1 MVLRKPCFFLL
12 LTGLLAAQSALAQQP
27 AGSAADNL
35 TLRGSVRDAR
45 GQPLEFVAV
54 AVDGQA
60 GGTSTDAGGRFALR
74 ATRPVGG
81 GALVL
86 VLRRLGYRPSR
97 QLLRPPFGA
106 EVTVPALTLQ
116 ADAQA
121 LGGVSVRGR
130 SATADSREQA
140 GLIQLDPRTAQV
152 LPSPFGDFNA
162 ILKTLPGVVSNNELT
177 STYSVRGGNYDENL
191 LYVNGFEV
199 YRPFLVSQAQQEG
212 LSFINPDL
220 VAKVDFSTGGWQP
233 RYGDKLA
240 SVLDIQ
246 YKQPERFAAS
256 ATGSLVGGA
265 AHAEAR
271 SASGRVSYLAGVRY
285 RNAQYVFN
293 ALRQQQGQYNPTF
306 YDAQT
311 YVNVGLGPKD
321 DQQRTSLGLLGVLAH
336 NDYRFVPVSG
346 QVSFSTGGNQISRV
360 NIFYDG
366 RERMQYDTY
375 QGGLNLK
382 HHFNPAWQVEL
393 LGSALFT
400 RELEFRDVEAAYTFA
415 EVNRDPTSLD
425 FNKTVRERNLGSAFN
440 HARNTLMAS
449 VFTAELRG
457 RWLPGAASGGAD
469 PAASRHTVRFGLK
482 TGHERIQDE
491 LDEYGFADS
500 AGYVPDAR
508 RSRLA
513 ATLGLRSQRTQG
525 YVQDSWQ
532 LDSLRVLTFGVRAHY
547 WSVNQQLLISPR
559 VQFSSRDRRHPTS
572 FWKLAAGAYD
582 QPPFYRELRD
592 PAGVLNPALRAQRS
606 VQLVLGREVRLR
618 LMERPFRLNTEAYYK
633 HLTDVVPYEVDNV
646 RLRYSA
652 RNSATAYVAGLEA
665 RLSGEFVKGV
675 ESWLS
680 LGLLTSREN
689 RTAPGDTVTL
699 YNNQAPFQ
707 RTGVRPLGWLR
718 RPTDQRL
725 TASIFFQDQLPGNHS
740 VRAFLNLVFGTG
752 LPFSPPGLPQFRGD
766 DALTRPYQ
774 RVDLGISK
782 VVSLRAG
789 GPKTRRTDLESLW
802 LGLEI
807 LNLLGANNVAG
818 YSYLQDVS
826 GITYAV
832 PSYLSQ
838 RVVNVKVVAR
848 F

>member
-1 MVLRKPCFFLL
+1 MSRKFSLFVYLTWL
-12 LTGLLAAQSALAQQP
+12 LTAQSALAQQP
-27 AGSAADNL
+27 AATVADNL
-35 TLRGSVRDAR
+35 TLRGSVRDGR

-54 AVDGQA
+54 AVEGQA
-60 GGTSTDAGGRFALR
+60 GGTSTDAGGQFALR
-74 ATRPVGG
+74 VARPMSAGG
-81 GALVL
+81 GAYVL
-86 VLRRLGYRPSR
+86 VLRRLGYRPLR
-97 QLLRPPFGA
+97 QLLRVAPGTA
-106 EVTVPALTLQ
+106 EVAVPVLTLQ
-116 ADAQA
+116 VDVQA
-121 LGGVSVRGR
+121 LGSVSVRGR

-140 GLIQLDPRTAQV
+140 SLIQLDPRTAQV

-162 ILKTLPGVVSNNELT
+162 VLKTLPGVVSNNELT

-233 RYGDKLA
+233 RYGDKLS

-246 YKQPERFAAS
+246 YKEPERFAAS
-256 ATGSLVGGA
+256 ATASLVGGS

-311 YVNVGLGPKD
+311 YVNIGLGPKSD
-321 DQQRTSLGLLGVLAH
+321 LQRTSLGLLGVLAH

-346 QVSFSTGGNQISRV
+346 QVSFSTGDNQISRV
-360 NIFYDG
+360 SIFYDG

-375 QGGLNLK
+375 QGGLSLK
-382 HHFNPAWQVEL
+382 HNFSPGLQVEA
-393 LGSALFT
+393 LGSALLT

-425 FNKTVRERNLGSAFN
+425 FNKTVRERNIGSAFN
-440 HARNTLMAS
+440 HARNNLTAQI
-449 VFTAELRG
+449 FTAELRG
-457 RWLPGAASGGAD
+457 RWLPGTAGGD
-469 PAASRHTVRFGLK
+469 PTASRHTVRFGLK
-482 TGHERIQDE
+482 TGRESIRDQ
-491 LDEYGFADS
+491 LDEYSFADS
-500 AGYVPDAR
+500 AGYVPDACR
-508 RSRLA
+508 TRLA
-513 ATLGLRSQRTQG
+513 ADLGLQSQRTQG
-525 YVQDSWQ
+525 YAQDSWQ
-532 LDSLRVLTFGVRAHY
+532 LDSLRTLTFGVRAHY
-547 WSVNQQLLISPR
+547 WSVNQQLLVSPR
-559 VQFSSRDRRHPTS
+559 VQLSSRDRRHPTS
-572 FWKLAAGAYD
+572 FWKLAGGAYD

-592 PAGVLNPALRAQRS
+592 PAGQLNPALRAQRS
-606 VQLVLGREVRLR
+606 WQVVVGRQVRLR
-618 LMERPFRLNTEAYYK
+618 IMDRPFQLNTEAYYK

-646 RLRYSA
+646 RLRYLA
-652 RNSATAYVAGLEA
+652 RNSATAYVAGLET

-699 YNNQAPFQ
+699 YSDQNPPQ

-725 TASIFFQDQLPGNHS
+725 TASIFFQDHLPDNPS
-740 VRAFLNLVFGTG
+740 VRGYLNLVFGTG

-766 DALTRPYQ
+766 EALTRAYQ
-774 RVDLGISK
+774 RVDLGFSK

-789 GPKTRRTDLESLW
+789 GPKTRRGDLESLW

-818 YSYLQDVS
+818 YSYLQDVN
-826 GITYAV
+826 GRTYAV